1 MDLAEREKVCKFTK
15 SFSTDD
21 NTAFYYNSRNSP
33 DLCVASG
40 FAGQGI
46 APARV
51 YILHGEEGYFTDE
64 PGKDV

>member
-33 DLCVASG
+33 TYASLRASLAKG
-40 FAGQGI
+40 
-46 APARV
+46 
-51 YILHGEEGYFTDE
+51 
-64 PGKDV
+64 